1 MMQAMKTEPQTGHA
15 HVEHANTPGHAH
27 AEHASTPGHA
37 LVASGHN
44 IRVGT
49 KEELGET
56 PFKANKRRQ
65 KVQNPRRG
73 SLSSNSSR
81 ASSSDEESS
90 LTRPQ
95 KSRRRRASDRAK
107 RVRKCQDASTPLQ
120 SYCWTTNTICHVKR
134 AVQAYMTT
142 HLCPPQPPQERH
154 QKLIK
159 NLFQI
164 SMPFGMSF

>member
-1 MMQAMKTEPQTGHA
+1 MAAPLVTAPLVMMQAMKTEPQTGHA

-73 SLSSNSSR
+73 SLSSKSSR

-90 LTRPQ
+90 LTRPH
-95 KSRRRRASDRAK
+95 KSRNRRAK
-107 RVRKCQDASTPLQ
+107 RVRKCQDDSTP
-120 SYCWTTNTICHVKR
+120 SSHTAGRPTEFV
-134 AVQAYMTT
+134 M
-142 HLCPPQPPQERH
+142 
-154 QKLIK
+154 
-159 NLFQI
+159 
-164 SMPFGMSF
+164 